1 MKFSN
6 FRQNKVEVPWFTILE
21 FLLRKFEKIQDR
33 VMDLTFCWCWVASE
47 SKKIISEVFQGP

>member
-6 FRQNKVEVPWFTILE
+6 FRKNEVEVPWFTILE

-33 VMDLTFCWCWVASE
+33 VMDFTFCWCWVASE
-47 SKKIISEVFQGP
+47 SKK